1 MRFILAEKVLAKERK
16 DDEVGEKGGFATMY
30 RNACVVVRVYA
41 TDRKRRKNRRPRK
54 R

>member
-1 MRFILAEKVLAKERK
+1 MRFILAKKVLAKERK
-16 DDEVGEKGGFATMY
+16 EDEVGEKGGFVTIY